1 MSAEGK
7 QSGVSA
13 IVLAAGM
20 SRRMG
25 TPKQLLRLAGETI
38 LEHTLKNVRAS
49 NVSEIVLVLGHAAE
63 SVEKEISTERVKIVR
78 NQDYQQ
84 GMGTSLRTGLAA
96 VDASASAALIVLA
109 DQPFVRPETINQ
121 LIACHQ
127 DVNQDVN
134 QEEKPQIVIPAFNGF
149 RGNPVLLDR
158 SVFAELQSLTGDVGC
173 RAIFGNH
180 TENIRKLPVEDIGV
194 LLDIDSQEEYK
205 KFENAE
211 AGKPGGTGSSSAA
224 PLKGAQLKIMPLESR
239 TDLPL
244 DRPELI
250 IGGRDA
256 VAQALA
262 KFGRLLNFT
271 VTIVDPLL
279 SLKEMPDADRILRVL
294 DFSLLPQAPD
304 RYVVVASRGLFD
316 EDAIEQALRSGS
328 AYVAL
333 LANKKRADEI
343 MRSLRAK
350 SIAEEKLGSVR
361 APAGLNI
368 GAESAEEIALS
379 IMAEIVA
386 VRHKERQ

>member
-1 MSAEGK
+1 LGKLGEPMSDEGK
-7 QSGVSA
+7 QSGVAA

-25 TPKQLLRLAGETI
+25 TPKQLLLLAGETI
-38 LEHTLKNVRAS
+38 LELTLKNVRAS
-49 NVSEIVLVLGHAAE
+49 NVNEVVLVLGHAAE
-63 SVEKEISTERVKIVR
+63 TVEKEISTERVKIVR

-96 VDASASAALIVLA
+96 VDDGASAALIVLA

-127 DVNQDVN
+127 EAN
-134 QEEKPQIVIPAFNGF
+134 QEEKPQIIIPAFNGF

-180 TENIRKLPVEDIGV
+180 TENIRKLAVEDIGV
-194 LLDIDSQEEYK
+194 LLDIDSQEEYE
-205 KFENAE
+205 KFANAE
-211 AGKPGGTGSSSAA
+211 AGKPGETGSS
-224 PLKGAQLKIMPLESR
+224 KITSIRIAPLESR
-239 TDLPL
+239 ADISTDK
-244 DRPELI
+244 PELI

-256 VAQALA
+256 IAQVLA

-279 SLKEMPDADRILRVL
+279 ALAEMPDADRILHAL
-294 DFSLLPQAPD
+294 DFSLLPQPAD

-316 EDAIEQALRSGS
+316 EEAIEQALGSGA

-333 LANKKRADEI
+333 LANKKRADEVT
-343 MRSLRAK
+343 RSLRAK
-350 SIAEEKLGSVR
+350 SIAEEKLSSVR

-386 VRHKERQ
+386 VRHKARQ